1 MKRIGIHIRLTSTIN
16 EVIEKAIRLN
26 LPLFQTFAV
35 TDQGRVIKL
44 EAHEINSYL
53 ELRRKYFKN
62 LYLHSSYWVNL
73 SRNNLRSYKTFIKEL
88 SLAQKLEFTHFIV
101 HPGASETKN
110 KKEAGILTLAKNL
123 NTALAD
129 NPPLTILLEN
139 TAHGGRSIG
148 SNLED
153 FKILLNEIK
162 YPEQIQFCIDT
173 SHAYAYGYNLAS
185 TEGLHQFITTLKN
198 TITLEKVAL
207 IHLND
212 TTENLGAKI
221 DKHHQPG
228 YGLIGK
234 SSLYNLIQYP
244 QLKQI
249 PIIME
254 LPKLDES
261 EEIRI
266 IQEVETW

>member
-16 EVIEKAIRLN
+16 DVIEKAIRLN

-35 TDQGRVIKL
+35 TDQGHVIKL
-44 EAHEINSYL
+44 SSHEIDSYL
-53 ELRRKYFKN
+53 TLRRKYFKN

-73 SRNNLRSYKTFIKEL
+73 SRDNLRSYKTFIKEL
-88 SLAQKLEFTHFIV
+88 NLAEKLEFTHFIL
-101 HPGASETKN
+101 HPGAAETKN
-110 KKEAGILTLAKNL
+110 KKETGILTLAKNL
-123 NTALAD
+123 NTALAN

-162 YPEQIQFCIDT
+162 YPEKVQFCIDT
-173 SHAYAYGYNLAS
+173 SHAYAYGYNLANQD
-185 TEGLHQFITTLKN
+185 GLNQFIETLKA
-198 TITLEKVAL
+198 TITLEKIDL

-212 TTENLGAKI
+212 TTEKLGAKI
-221 DKHHQPG
+221 DKHHEPG
-228 YGLIGK
+228 HGHIGK
-234 SSLYNLIQYP
+234 LSLNRLIQYP
-244 QLKQI
+244 HLKHT

-254 LPKLDES
+254 LPKLDEPD
-261 EEIRI
+261 EIKI
-266 IQEVETW
+266 IQEVENW